1 MMRRRKRFTIL
12 RIALGFALAAMVP
25 AIAQAKPQP
34 AWPDV
39 EEHGSYQLGPGEIP
53 YLDQTFHPQ
62 SVTPTPVASDDGGAS
77 LDLNVYTATGLS
89 LALALALSL
98 GMGLTVWYY
107 RNTKL
112 LPS

>member
-1 MMRRRKRFTIL
+1 MIRRRKRFTIL
-12 RIALGFALAAMVP
+12 RIALGFAIAAMLPV
-25 AIAQAKPQP
+25 AAQAKPMP

-62 SVTPTPVASDDGGAS
+62 SVTPTPVVSDDGGAS
-77 LDLNVYTATGLS
+77 LDLNVYTATGLG
-89 LALALALSL
+89 LALLLALSL

-107 RNTKL
+107 RKTKL
-112 LPS
+112 LPG